1 MDDAELQT
9 CLDVIESHKP
19 LGDWASKPAV
29 AATTVPVTNTS
40 PYAMDVV
47 ITGGTVT
54 AVKVDGVTIGA
65 LTSGRFRVRSGSTIA
80 WVGSGAPT
88 WQWFFV

>member
-29 AATTVPVTNTS
+29 PATTVAVTNTS
-40 PYAMDVV
+40 PYTMDVV

-65 LTSGRFRVRSGSTIA
+65 LVAGRFRVRSGSTIA
-80 WVGSGAPT
+80 WVGSAAPT